1 MVLVKLSK
9 LSWKH
14 NTFVENSLRNSV
26 DEWLSVSTIVWCR
39 LQAMKHFNP
48 KLYSLH
54 ASDLQLRKHDKK
66 MHQSAHIKLTLLED
80 GRVQPSLRCL
90 MFYE

>member
-1 MVLVKLSK
+1 
-9 LSWKH
+9 
-14 NTFVENSLRNSV
+14 
-26 DEWLSVSTIVWCR
+26 
-39 LQAMKHFNP
+39 MKHFKT

-54 ASDLQLRKHDKK
+54 ASDFQPRKHDKK
-66 MHQSAHIKLTLLED
+66 MHQSVHIKLTLLED